1 MTLPQKFDQLSM
13 GSLAQDGFRLCPT
26 ESGSA
31 VMEIFKNHPDTHH
44 ICIINTKNIP
54 VGVVERQKFL
64 SLMSSP
70 FSYALYHKRPVTL
83 LMDDSPLMV
92 EARTPILDF
101 TKQVLSNKISD
112 INKSFIIT
120 HNQQYIGTAT
130 PFDLM
135 RMSYVHSNRISD
147 TLQTRTRTLH
157 ETLNKIQTATHSI
170 NTESRNL
177 KDESETL
184 SERNITQNQ
193 HLLESDLR
201 IKSTIQKTEDQ
212 NIKMEQSRNYV
223 QHASRS
229 IRESCEKINDTIEKF
244 KKISEASD
252 DIGKILNI
260 MKSISSQINIL
271 GINATIEAAKAG
283 SGSAGFSVVAQ
294 EIRNLSR
301 MTSDALLRTKSL
313 ITYSQDAI
321 STCSDSMN
329 DNSKTLAGIIH
340 HVDKISQS
348 FKEFEE
354 TSIAQ
359 KEEINQLHK
368 IMQKLNASTAKNNET
383 VHNTN
388 AICDNL
394 FINVS
399 ELAQI
404 TSSMHTLPA
413 HYNLQ

>member
-1 MTLPQKFDQLSM
+1 MTLPQTFDQHSM
-13 GSLAQDGFRLCPT
+13 GSLAQDGFRLSPT

-44 ICIINTKNIP
+44 ICIINARNIP
-54 VGVVERQKFL
+54 VGVVEKQKFL

-101 TKQVLSNKISD
+101 TKKILNNKISD

-120 HNQQYIGTAT
+120 HNQCYVGTAT

-135 RMSYVHSNRISD
+135 RMSYLHSNRISD
-147 TLQTRTRTLH
+147 TLQTRTITLH
-157 ETLNKIQTATHSI
+157 ETLHKIQTATHSI
-170 NTESRNL
+170 SAESRSL
-177 KDESETL
+177 RDESENL
-184 SERNITQNQ
+184 SERNRTQNQ
-193 HLLESDLR
+193 HLQESDKR
-201 IKSTIQKTEDQ
+201 IKSTIEKTQDQ
-212 NIKMEQSRNYV
+212 NIKMEESRNYI
-223 QHASRS
+223 QHASTS
-229 IRESCEKINDTIEKF
+229 IRESCVKINDTIEKF
-244 KKISEASD
+244 KKISEASE

-271 GINATIEAAKAG
+271 GINATIEASKAG
-283 SGSAGFSVVAQ
+283 SYGAGFGVVAQ
-294 EIRNLSR
+294 EIRSLSH
-301 MTSDALLRTKSL
+301 MTSESLLRTRTL
-313 ITYSQDAI
+313 ISYLQDSI
-321 STCSDSMN
+321 HTCSGSMC
-329 DNSKTLAGIIH
+329 DNSQTLAGIIH
-340 HVDKISQS
+340 HVEKIKCS

-354 TSIAQ
+354 TALVQ
-359 KEEINQLHK
+359 KEEINQLHQ
-368 IMQKLNASTAKNNET
+368 IMQKLNVSTAQNNET

-399 ELAQI
+399 ELAQM
-404 TSSMHTLPA
+404 TSNMHSLPA